1 MAIVFFP
8 RAAHSAILKLLEGK
22 LPSQR
27 QFRLKGTT
35 PGMKCY
41 SQAGQ
46 SIFFSFF
53 FPGACLVNALAAP
66 HNALHPARLTAGENV
81 ASWEECSCLG
91 RYAEII
97 PLEPFSDGSLNKPQ
111 PTCDRKKKLKGK
123 GVICFQKTSGRGRCD
138 ESS

>member
-46 SIFFSFF
+46 NIFFSFF
-53 FPGACLVNALAAP
+53 FPGACLWLMHSPPP

-81 ASWEECSCLG
+81 ASCEECSCLG

-97 PLEPFSDGSLNKPQ
+97 PLEPFSDRSLNKPQ
-111 PTCDRKKKLKGK
+111 PPCDRKKKKN
-123 GVICFQKTSGRGRCD
+123 
-138 ESS
+138 